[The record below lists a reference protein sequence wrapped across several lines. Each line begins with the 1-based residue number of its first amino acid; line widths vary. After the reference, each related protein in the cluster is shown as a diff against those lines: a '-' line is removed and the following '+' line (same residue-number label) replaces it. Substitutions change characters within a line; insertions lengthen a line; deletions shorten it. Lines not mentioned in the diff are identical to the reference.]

1 MFEDNEDDI
10 YNIDDFSDKELINDI
25 LDLNNPTD
33 RELEAKIVMMI
44 DKYSDENS
52 NSYNEKLSV
61 FFNEI
66 YGRFFDIEE
75 DNDDDD
81 YGKEGF
87 DNMNTVTKDIETST
101 KPNVLDKSKQ
111 AFYDKLKNTPGSSE
125 LLNELIKSDKELEGK
140 VSEVDNN
147 IINLDGGDVQSTY
160 VNKFNQKSPGNALTP
175 LSKNKKIFLI
185 RKKKFF
191 LHIKEKKLYIFTSP

>member
-1 MFEDNEDDI
+1 MFEDNEDEI
-10 YNIDDFSDKELINDI
+10 YNIDDYSDKELINDI

-66 YGRFFDIEE
+66 YGRFFDIEDEVDE
-75 DNDDDD
+75 DT
-81 YGKEGF
+81 KEGF
-87 DNMNTVTKDIETST
+87 ENMNTITKDIETSK
-101 KPNVLDKSKQ
+101 KPNVLDKSRQ

-125 LLNELIKSDKELEGK
+125 ILNELIKLDKEVEGK

-147 IINLDGGDVQSTY
+147 NINLDGGDVQSTY
-160 VNKFNQKSPGNALTP
+160 VNKFNQKSPGNELTS
-175 LSKNKKIFLI
+175 LSKNTKNDPI
-185 RKKKFF
+185 
-191 LHIKEKKLYIFTSP
+191 SPWNDESTVNVRSVD